1 LCLGGHPVGCL
12 YALIDRRSEAQWRV
26 LSPLKQL
33 IWTDYFAVYYALI
46 ELGRFLMSKIKSNIP
61 ILCIFL
67 LALILRLISIHTHSL
82 WYDEAFAVLF
92 SEKGLSAMLYGTLA
106 PVDGGAADIHPLLY
120 YTTLNAWMTVFG
132 QSAIILRLWS
142 VILGLGTIGFV
153 YLIGRDLFDN
163 HAGLASAMVV
173 AVAPFHVQ
181 YSQEIRMYSL
191 LGFLLMSAT
200 WCFLQARQSNSKR
213 WWIAFGL
220 LVGLAM
226 HTQQLAAFYLVA
238 IGLVPFIARR
248 RSDIIGVVL
257 GAGIAFVVYL
267 PWLVNI
273 PGQLQKVNSYYWIAP
288 PGGLKLL
295 VTLRSFLSVQL
306 DMPSPA
312 SIVAFVGAIFLF
324 LFLMIQLV
332 IYLRKPRRKTE
343 SDNYSIYFVLWL
355 FAMPI
360 GLMWLVSQVQ
370 PVYLERALLPSALML
385 YIALGWLF
393 TRSGLPKIIAGVLII
408 VGLILSVWGLYYQYT
423 WDTFPNSPFE
433 QAVDFIAENDY
444 ESDVIVH
451 MNKVSALPMIYY
463 DRELMQ
469 SYIAD
474 IQGSS
479 EDTLALPTQEV
490 LNIMGEACIAQA
502 VTDADNVWFV
512 VFERVAQQYE
522 AVGRTDLSDAIGW
535 LDEQFTLENLYE
547 FNDLQVYHYSDG
559 KTDRDTSC

>member
-1 LCLGGHPVGCL
+1 MF
-12 YALIDRRSEAQWRV
+12 R
-26 LSPLKQL
+26 KQL
-33 IWTDYFAVYYALI
+33 PLLA
-46 ELGRFLMSKIKSNIP
+46 
-61 ILCIFL
+61 ILF
-67 LALILRLISIHTHSL
+67 LALILRLISIHTHPL

-92 SEKGLSAMLYGTLA
+92 SEKGVSAMLYGTLA

-120 YTTLNAWMTVFG
+120 YATLNAWMTVVG
-132 QSAIILRLWS
+132 QSAIMLRLWS

-153 YLIGRDLFDN
+153 YLIGKDLFDKR
-163 HAGLASAMVV
+163 AGLASALVV

-191 LGFLLMSAT
+191 LGLLLMSAT
-200 WCFLQARQSNSKR
+200 WCFLKARRTGSKR
-213 WWIAFGL
+213 WWIAFGVL
-220 LVGLAM
+220 AGLAM
-226 HTQQLAAFYLVA
+226 HTQQLAAFYLVG

-248 RSDIIGVVL
+248 RSDIIGVIL

-273 PGQLQKVNSYYWIAP
+273 PSQLQKVNSYYWIAP
-288 PGGLKLL
+288 PDGLKLL

-324 LFLMIQLV
+324 LFLIIQLV
-332 IYLRKPRRKTE
+332 IYVRKPRRKTE
-343 SDNYSIYFVLWL
+343 TDKYSIYFVMWL

-360 GLMWLVSQVQ
+360 VLMWLVSQVQ
-370 PVYLERALLPSALML
+370 PIYLERALLPSALML

-393 TRSGLPKIIAGVLII
+393 TRGGLPKIIAGVLIV

-423 WDTFPNSPFE
+423 WSTFPNSPFE
-433 QAVDFIAENDY
+433 QATDFIADNDG
-444 ESDVIVH
+444 ESDVVVH
-451 MNKVSALPMIYY
+451 MNKLSALPMIYY
-463 DRELMQ
+463 DRELTQ
-469 SYIAD
+469 RYIAD
-474 IQGSS
+474 VQGSS

-490 LNIMGEACIAQA
+490 LNIMGQACIAQSVA
-502 VTDADNVWFV
+502 DAENVWFV
-512 VFERVAQQYE
+512 VFERVAKQYE
-522 AVGRTDLSDAIGW
+522 VVGRTDLSDTIDW

-559 KTDRDTSC
+559 KTDRDTTC

>member
-1 LCLGGHPVGCL
+1 MSMF
-12 YALIDRRSEAQWRV
+12 R
-26 LSPLKQL
+26 KQL
-33 IWTDYFAVYYALI
+33 PLI
-46 ELGRFLMSKIKSNIP
+46 A
-61 ILCIFL
+61 ILF
-67 LALILRLISIHTHSL
+67 LALILRLISIHSHPL

-92 SEKGLSAMLYGTLA
+92 SEKGVSAMLYGTLA

-120 YTTLNAWMTVFG
+120 YATLNAWMTVVG
-132 QSAIILRLWS
+132 QSAIMLRLWS

-153 YLIGRDLFDN
+153 YLIGKDLFDKR
-163 HAGLASAMVV
+163 AGLASALVV

-213 WWIAFGL
+213 WWVAFGVL
-220 LVGLAM
+220 AGLAM

-248 RSDIIGVVL
+248 RSDIIGVIL

-267 PWLVNI
+267 PWLINI

-288 PGGLKLL
+288 PDGLKLI

-306 DMPSPA
+306 DLPTLA
-312 SIVAFVGAIFLF
+312 SMITFVGAIFLF
-324 LFLMIQLV
+324 IFLIIQLV

-343 SDNYSIYFVLWL
+343 TDKYSIYFVMWL

-360 GLMWLVSQVQ
+360 VLMWLVSQVQ
-370 PVYLERALLPSALML
+370 AVYLERALLPSALML

-393 TRSGLPKIIAGVLII
+393 TRSGLPKFIAGVLIL
-408 VGLILSVWGLYYQYT
+408 VGLILSSWGLYYQYT
-423 WDTFPNSPFE
+423 WATFPNSPFE
-433 QAVDFIAENDY
+433 QAVDFIATNEN
-444 ESDVIVH
+444 ESDVVVH
-451 MNKVSALPMIYY
+451 MNKLSALPMIYY
-463 DRELMQ
+463 DRELTQ
-469 SYIAD
+469 LYIAD
-474 IQGSS
+474 VQGSS

-490 LNIMGEACIAQA
+490 LDVMSEICIIQA
-502 VTDADNVWFV
+502 VSDAENVWFV

-522 AVGRTDLSDAIGW
+522 AVGRTDLSDSINW

-547 FNDLQVYHYSDG
+547 FNDLQVYHYIDG
-559 KTDRDTSC
+559 KTDRDTTC